1 MNKVLANM
9 QSSNQAFLYTGWK
22 LELMK
27 QIIVCPKERKKIMDL
42 SFTPQEY
49 GGTTAKTIQES
60 SGMCIISQM
69 WQIADFWNIESL

>member
-1 MNKVLANM
+1 
-9 QSSNQAFLYTGWK
+9 
-22 LELMK
+22 
-27 QIIVCPKERKKIMDL
+27 MDL

-69 WQIADFWNIESL
+69 WQIADL